1 MAVCGSRALL
11 LLAGLACIAAQ
22 LPTGFTKS
30 SVISGLYNPID
41 IEYLPDGTMM
51 IVLRHGVIAQLKNG
65 AAVTYLD
72 ISQVV
77 DSNGEKG
84 LMFFPFLASQVTVST
99 QYFMSLRSHCFLYF
113 VMKCLMLQGSWIWS
127 LIPSLLPTVRVKQLH
142 ETIVLRIFFESQIP
156 LQL

>member
-1 MAVCGSRALL
+1 MAGCGSYALL

-30 SVISGLYNPID
+30 SIISGLYNPID

-84 LMFFPFLASQVTVST
+84 FDVFSISCLP
-99 QYFMSLRSHCFLYF
+99 SHHFNTIFHVIAL
-113 VMKCLMLQGSWIWS
+113 
-127 LIPSLLPTVRVKQLH
+127 SLLSLFCDEMSYVAGLMDMELDPQFATNGKS
-142 ETIVLRIFFESQIP
+142 ETITRNNCSSHL
-156 LQL
+156 L